1 MLKMQDPKLNG
12 FRTAKDIADDLGV
25 HKTTV
30 NRIAA
35 DYELGTFIGPM
46 RLFSKKDEQEIKRF
60 CRFQKGNPNFGKKSG

>member
-1 MLKMQDPKLNG
+1 MQDPKLNG

-35 DYELGTFIGPM
+35 EYEIGTFVGPM

-60 CRFQKGNPNFGKKSG
+60 CRFQKGNPNFGRKSG